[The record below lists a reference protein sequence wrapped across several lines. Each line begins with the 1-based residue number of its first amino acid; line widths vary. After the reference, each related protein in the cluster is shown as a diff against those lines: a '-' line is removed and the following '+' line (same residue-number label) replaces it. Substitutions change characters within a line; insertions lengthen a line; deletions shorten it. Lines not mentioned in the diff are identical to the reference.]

1 MNMPLP
7 DPEPAD
13 TVEVRIP
20 AKAEWVAVARL
31 AVSAVAS
38 RLDFSVEDIED
49 LKLAIAEA
57 CTICIRRAGEG
68 DRIEIVCDASGD
80 RLNLSVRCGTAQ
92 RALSLADPDDKLGFV
107 IIESLMDAVERR
119 ADGATAV
126 IEMIKRAASVT

>member
-7 DPEPAD
+7 EVDPAD

-57 CTICIRRAGEG
+57 CTICIRRAGDG
-68 DRIEIVCDASGD
+68 DRIEIICDAGGD
-80 RLNLSVRCGTAQ
+80 RINLSVRCGTTQ
-92 RALSLADPDDKLGFV
+92 RSLSVVDTDDKLGFV

-119 ADGATAV
+119 VDGTTAV